1 MSVANLRLAEAGTG
15 APAQFDFELDT
26 VVPEGAAAAAASV
39 PASSATLRILNLD
52 VGVGTASAAQTTVF
66 DDDDSDDDDA
76 PLAQRVLPADA
87 EDALRNRFVARID
100 DRQLAA
106 DYTEARLAVEAL
118 RNATPPDRPLQ
129 PSLVAAEA
137 TLARLAPAVNAAVR
151 PVYVAELRAQLR
163 AFAAESKRVRT
174 QQREH
179 AAELGRA
186 RARIVELNA
195 HTLRAHAAY
204 ETNNS
209 ATPQQLERLADQ
221 LSAAERSARAA
232 GTRLANARARLAI
245 VAQRLEQVVLVAAAS
260 APGDDDAAAGAVA
273 ERVAVVRTIVDSIR
287 GGAVVAVAKL
297 SDEQRAL
304 LGSGAEAADY
314 AAAVRIGAEIG
325 ALADA
330 YTAAR
335 DEVTRLSSFAALLGA
350 SYRHPRAPGARV
362 ASNAHT
368 LDAMRQARERVR
380 AHKRRMYTIEQE
392 SRVLRARAADI
403 AAEADATRG
412 VIAAVVGGDGDG
424 GGGGA

>member
-174 QQREH
+174 QLREH

-245 VAQRLEQVVLVAAAS
+245 VAQRLEQVLVAAAS
-260 APGDDDAAAGAVA
+260 AAGDDDAAAGAVA
-273 ERVAVVRTIVDSIR
+273 DRVAVVRTIVDSIR